1 MRMRVGICISST
13 VPIHGFPTQAKPM
26 GPTLWRPRRKQ
37 RPSMKRQ
44 VSRRLILR
52 VASVEMKVTAGN
64 NPVKRQV
71 MRADTLNAVRYDR
84 THSPDGLETE
94 ENTSEEVLELD
105 PG

>member
-1 MRMRVGICISST
+1 MGIFILSM
-13 VPIHGFPTQAKPM
+13 VRIRGFQKPERLTA
-26 GPTLWRPRRKQ
+26 PTLWRPRRKQ

-52 VASVEMKVTAGN
+52 AASVEMKVTAGN

-71 MRADTLNAVRYDR
+71 MRADALNAVRYDR